1 MSVVLS
7 VDMLRPVFETI
18 QSKPHDKA
26 ALDALLK
33 QLDPVIK
40 LSCERF
46 PINLRDDM
54 RQELSVAIM
63 KKAPYIAEMFCAGKI
78 QNITNYVFRFLHNS
92 AIIFFKRENT
102 YATRFV
108 SIEDL
113 TVDKAVMPRSYKK
126 DKVIERVKEEI
137 ITLIRARYPKK
148 KDSARAERYVD
159 VILSGKKPAFVDKNL
174 RSFFRG
180 RTPFAK
186 EAYSFVLENIRHI
199 VEHYRTELIEE

>member
-7 VDMLRPVFETI
+7 IDLLRPIFETI
-18 QSKPHDKA
+18 QTKPHDKV
-26 ALDALLK
+26 ALDGLLK
-33 QLDPVIK
+33 QLDPVIR

-46 PINLRDDM
+46 PLHLRDDM

-78 QNITNYVFRFLHNS
+78 ANITNYVFRFLHNS
-92 AIIFFKRENT
+92 AIIYFKRENT

-113 TVDKAVMPRSYKK
+113 TIDKTVMPRNYKK
-126 DKVIERVKEEI
+126 EKVITRVREDVMAK
-137 ITLIRARYPKK
+137 IRARYTKK
-148 KDSARAERYVD
+148 KDAARAERYVD

-186 EAYSFVLENIRHI
+186 EAYSFVLQEIRDS
-199 VEHYRTELIEE
+199 VTRYKSELLED